1 MYANSLPVD
10 TGRKTEMKILAINLP
25 AFHRIPENDEWWG
38 EGFTEWDNVRKGV
51 PLYEGHKQP
60 LVPLNNN
67 YYDLTD
73 PKAIIGQHELAKKYG
88 VDGFVYYHYWFNGK
102 MLLQKPL
109 EMLLD
114 LPQADRKFCLCWA
127 NEPWTRAWDGK
138 NREILM
144 PQTFGG
150 EEDWEHHID
159 YLSRFFQDGRYIK
172 IDGQPVLFVYSPNK
186 IPQFDDMVA
195 FWNSWLEN
203 RGMEPIYLI
212 EYLSSFNPT
221 PSSALSSA
229 VMEFEPLYSAHY
241 QISKAKQAERLLHKK
256 TKTTDFL
263 DYDYLWQRL
272 LAKDKSYGDKAIVR
286 SCFTNFDN
294 SPRKGKAGFI
304 TRGASAEKFGKYFG
318 ELLCTHRENESE
330 LVTINAWNE
339 WGEGAILE
347 PTEQD
352 GYAWLEALSEAIGQA
367 SDNR

>member
-1 MYANSLPVD
+1 MD
-10 TGRKTEMKILAINLP
+10 TQNASNGISRENEMKILAINLP

-60 LVPLNNN
+60 LVPLDGN

-73 PKAIIGQHELAKKYG
+73 PKAIVGQHELAKKYG

-102 MLLQKPL
+102 MLLQKPV

-114 LPQADRKFCLCWA
+114 LPQADREFCLCWA

-150 EEDWEHHID
+150 EEDWENHID
-159 YLSRFFQDGRYIK
+159 YLSRFFQDGRYIR
-172 IDGQPVLFVYSPNK
+172 IDGRPVLFVYSPNK

-195 FWNSWLEN
+195 FWNTWLEK
-203 RGMEPIYLI
+203 RGIAPIYLI

-221 PSSALSSA
+221 PSSMLSSA

-272 LAKDKSYGDKAIVR
+272 LAKDKSYGDKEIVR

-318 ELLCTHRENESE
+318 QLLRTHRENESE

-352 GYAWLEALSEAIGQA
+352 GYEWLEALDAAIRISYAQ
-367 SDNR
+367 

>member
-1 MYANSLPVD
+1 
-10 TGRKTEMKILAINLP
+10 MKILAINLP
-25 AFHRIPENDEWWG
+25 AFHRIPENDQWWG
-38 EGFTEWDNVRKGV
+38 EGFTEWDNVRRGV
-51 PLYEGHKQP
+51 PLFDGHKQP
-60 LVPLNNN
+60 LVPLDNY

-73 PKAIIGQHELAKKYG
+73 PEAIIRQHELAERYR

-102 MLLQKPL
+102 KLLEKPV

-114 LPQADRKFCLCWA
+114 LPEANREFCLCWA

-150 EEDWEHHID
+150 EKDWESHLE
-159 YLSRFFQDGRYIK
+159 YLLPFFRDKRYVTIE
-172 IDGQPVLFVYSPNK
+172 DRPVFFVYSPNN
-186 IPQFDDMVA
+186 IPQFDEMVRY
-195 FWNSWLEN
+195 WDNRLEKI
-203 RGMEPIYLI
+203 GMQPIYLI

-221 PSSALSSA
+221 PSSSLSNA

-241 QISKAKQAERLLHKK
+241 QISRLRQAVRYLHKK
-256 TKTTDFL
+256 TGTTDYL
-263 DYDYLWQRL
+263 DYDYLWTRL
-272 LAKDKSYGDKAIVR
+272 LAKNSSYGDKEIVR

-304 TRGASAEKFGKYFG
+304 TKGARADKFGKYFG
-318 ELLCTHRENESE
+318 ELLRTHRKNESD
-330 LVTINAWNE
+330 LITINAWNE

-352 GYAWLEALSEAIGQA
+352 GYAWLEALASAIDSFGQ
-367 SDNR
+367 